1 MGWGQQQVN
10 AIGPII
16 NSRVIVQLSLNFT
29 ISMLK
34 SQIFHEIFKPF
45 FYLISIWQ
53 EISMSIR
60 IQDLLGIGFKIWELG
75 LNRWV
80 K

>member
-1 MGWGQQQVN
+1 VGWGHQQVS
-10 AIGPII
+10 AIGLTI
-16 NSRVIVQLSLNFT
+16 NSKVVVQLPLNFT

-45 FYLISIWQ
+45 SYLIDIWQ

-60 IQDLLGIGFKIWELG
+60 IQDLLGIGFKIWQLG
-75 LNRWV
+75 LNR
-80 K
+80 